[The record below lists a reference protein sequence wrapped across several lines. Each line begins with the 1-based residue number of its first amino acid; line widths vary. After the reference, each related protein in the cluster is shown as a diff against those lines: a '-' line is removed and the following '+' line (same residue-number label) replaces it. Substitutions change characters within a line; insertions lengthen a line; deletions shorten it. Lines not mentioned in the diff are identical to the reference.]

1 MDILVVVDGWV
12 EAEVGIMII
21 IKAGANIALLM
32 APHYQSLL
40 ELFISTK
47 SSVEQTL
54 GVCDHDH
61 DDDDHKE
68 TAEDGHF
75 AFIFCVHVR

>member
-1 MDILVVVDGWV
+1 MDILVVV
-12 EAEVGIMII
+12 EVGNVII

-54 GVCDHDH
+54 GVCDH
-61 DDDDHKE
+61 
-68 TAEDGHF
+68 
-75 AFIFCVHVR
+75 